1 MVRIRFEQIAS
12 VPPAVVLAAATDFS
26 ERRPELWKALA
37 PDLYQVHAVGETDA
51 DVTEGSAV
59 LGGIW
64 ARERYDWSDSG
75 TVRAEVQES
84 NVFRQGSSW
93 QLRVVPVRGGAQ
105 VEWIADRVGIGFKG
119 RLLTLMLR
127 ARGRAL
133 LAANLRHTLTLLEDL
148 SWPGLPGR
156 SEAEDGG

>member
-26 ERRPELWKALA
+26 ERRPELW
-37 PDLYQVHAVGETDA
+37 
-51 DVTEGSAV
+51 
-59 LGGIW
+59 
-64 ARERYDWSDSG
+64 
-75 TVRAEVQES
+75 
-84 NVFRQGSSW
+84 SSW
-93 QLRVVPVRGGAQ
+93 QLRVVPVRGGAR